1 MIVTLFY
8 NVVVIWV
15 LSKLLGQ
22 QGFGG
27 FLWLVALFYWFN
39 ENFLF
44 GIDFIGF
51 SAAFDMLIG
60 LAIGLIALIASWFT
74 DNNQREVF

>member
-8 NVVVIWV
+8 NVVVVWA
-15 LSKLLGQ
+15 LSKLFGQ

-51 SAAFDMLIG
+51 SAAFDMLTG
-60 LAIGLIALIASWFT
+60 LAIGLIALIASLFT
-74 DNNQREVF
+74 DNN

>member
-8 NVVVIWV
+8 NAIVVWI

-27 FLWLVALFYWFN
+27 FIWLITLFYWFD
-39 ENFLF
+39 ENFWF
-44 GIDFIGF
+44 GIDFIGL

-60 LAIGLIALIASWFT
+60 LAIGLIALITSWFAD
-74 DNNQREVF
+74 DN

>member
-8 NVVVIWV
+8 NVIAVWI

-22 QGFGG
+22 QGLGG
-27 FLWLVALFYWFN
+27 FIWLVALFYWFD
-39 ENFLF
+39 ENFWF
-44 GIDFIGF
+44 GIDFIGL

-60 LAIGLIALIASWFT
+60 LTIGLIALVASWFT
-74 DNNQREVF
+74 DDN

>member
-8 NVVVIWV
+8 NAVIVWI
-15 LSKLLGQ
+15 LSKLFGQ

-27 FLWLVALFYWFN
+27 FLWLVVLFYWFD

-51 SAAFDMLIG
+51 SAVFDMLIG
-60 LAIGLIALIASWFT
+60 LAIGLIALIANLST
-74 DNNQREVF
+74 DNN

>member
-8 NVVVIWV
+8 NVVVVWI

-27 FLWLVALFYWFN
+27 FIWLAALFYWFD

-60 LAIGLIALIASWFT
+60 LAIGLITLIASWFT
-74 DNNQREVF
+74 DNN

>member
-8 NVVVIWV
+8 NVIVVWI
-15 LSKLLGQ
+15 LSKLFGQ
-22 QGFGG
+22 QEFGG
-27 FLWLVALFYWFN
+27 FLWLVALFYWFD
-39 ENFLF
+39 ENLLL

-60 LAIGLIALIASWFT
+60 LVIGLITLIANLFT
-74 DNNQREVF
+74 DNN

>member
-8 NVVVIWV
+8 NAIVVWI

-22 QGFGG
+22 HGFGG
-27 FLWLVALFYWFN
+27 FIWLVTLYYWFD

-60 LAIGLIALIASWFT
+60 LAIGSLALIANRFT
-74 DNNQREVF
+74 DNN

>member
-51 SAAFDMLIG
+51 SAALDMLIG
-60 LAIGLIALIASWFT
+60 LAIGLIALIASLFT
-74 DNNQREVF
+74 DNN

>member
-8 NVVVIWV
+8 NALVAWI
-15 LSKLLGQ
+15 LSKLFGQ

-27 FLWLVALFYWFN
+27 FIWLAALFYWFN

-60 LAIGLIALIASWFT
+60 LAVGLIALIASLFT
-74 DNNQREVF
+74 DNN

>member
-8 NVVVIWV
+8 NVVVVWI

-27 FLWLVALFYWFN
+27 LLWLAALFYWFN

-51 SAAFDMLIG
+51 SAAFDMIIG
-60 LAIGLIALIASWFT
+60 LAIGLITLIASLFT
-74 DNNQREVF
+74 DNN

>member
-8 NVVVIWV
+8 NVVFVWI

-22 QGFGG
+22 QGLGG
-27 FLWLVALFYWFN
+27 FIWLAALLFWFD

-51 SAAFDMLIG
+51 STAFDMLGG
-60 LAIGLIALIASWFT
+60 LAIGLIAFITSWFT
-74 DNNQREVF
+74 NDSESEVY

>member
-8 NVVVIWV
+8 NVIVVWI

-27 FLWLVALFYWFN
+27 FLWLAALLYWFN
-39 ENFLF
+39 ENFLL

-51 SAAFDMLIG
+51 SAAFDMLLG
-60 LAIGLIALIASWFT
+60 LAIGLIALIANLFT
-74 DNNQREVF
+74 DNN

>member
-8 NVVVIWV
+8 NVVFVWI
-15 LSKLLGQ
+15 LSKFLGQ
-22 QGFGG
+22 QGLGG
-27 FLWLVALFYWFN
+27 FIWLAALFFWFD

-51 SAAFDMLIG
+51 SAAFDMLGG
-60 LAIGLIALIASWFT
+60 LAIGLIALITSLFT
-74 DNNQREVF
+74 NDNEGEGY

>member
-1 MIVTLFY
+1 MMVTLFY
-8 NVVVIWV
+8 NAIVVWI

-27 FLWLVALFYWFN
+27 LIWLAGLFFWFD
-39 ENFLF
+39 ENFWF
-44 GIDFIGF
+44 GIGFIGL

-74 DNNQREVF
+74 DDN

>member
-8 NVVVIWV
+8 NAVIVWI
-15 LSKLLGQ
+15 LSKLFGQ

-27 FLWLVALFYWFN
+27 FVWLVALFYWFD

-51 SAAFDMLIG
+51 STALDMLIG
-60 LAIGLIALIASWFT
+60 LAIGLIALIASWVT
-74 DNNQREVF
+74 DNN

>member
-8 NVVVIWV
+8 NVVVVWI
-15 LSKLLGQ
+15 LSKLFGQ

-27 FLWLVALFYWFN
+27 FIWLAALFYWLN

-60 LAIGLIALIASWFT
+60 LAIGLIALIASLFT
-74 DNNQREVF
+74 DNN

>member
-8 NVVVIWV
+8 NVVVVWI

-27 FLWLVALFYWFN
+27 FIWLAALLYWFN

-51 SAAFDMLIG
+51 SVAFDMLIG
-60 LAIGLIALIASWFT
+60 LAVGLIALIASWFA
-74 DNNQREVF
+74 DNN

>member
-8 NVVVIWV
+8 SVVVAWI
-15 LSKLLGQ
+15 LSKLFGQ

-27 FLWLVALFYWFN
+27 FLWLAVLFYWFN
-39 ENFLF
+39 EDFLF

-60 LAIGLIALIASWFT
+60 LAIGLIALIANLFT
-74 DNNQREVF
+74 DNN